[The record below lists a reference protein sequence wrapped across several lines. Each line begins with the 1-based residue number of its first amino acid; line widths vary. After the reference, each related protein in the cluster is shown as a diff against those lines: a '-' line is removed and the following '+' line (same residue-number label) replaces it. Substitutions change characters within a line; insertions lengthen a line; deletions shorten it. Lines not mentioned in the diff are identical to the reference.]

1 MDWIISKINEV
12 LESLDISPILPQKAD
27 TRTSKSKEKA

>member
-12 LESLDISPILPQKAD
+12 LVSLDISPILPQK
-27 TRTSKSKEKA
+27 TVSRTSKSKEKA